1 MSVDANY
8 VANAQRLVSQE
19 LTNTTETKIGDTAVD
34 NSLVLANVSI
44 VNASASSVTVSLIW
58 YDVFDTTSRMIW
70 KGAIPADT
78 TQGADAMPLPIPLR
92 EGDEIRAIGNADI
105 HINLV
110 YVMQM
115 TNTR

>member
-8 VANAQRLVSQE
+8 LANAQRLVSQE

-70 KGAIPADT
+70 KGSIAANT
-78 TQGADAMPLPIPLR
+78 TQGSDTMPLPIPLR